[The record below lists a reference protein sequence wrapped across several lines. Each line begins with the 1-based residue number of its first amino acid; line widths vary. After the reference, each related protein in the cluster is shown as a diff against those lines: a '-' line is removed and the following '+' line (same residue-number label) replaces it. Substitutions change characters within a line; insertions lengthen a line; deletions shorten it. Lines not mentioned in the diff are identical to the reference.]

1 MSDSTSTRPRL
12 LVVDDSRLIR
22 ASFVKF
28 LGEEFDIEQCEDGAQ
43 AWELLQQDQSF
54 NLIFS
59 DLSMPNLD
67 GYQFLEKIRGS
78 DNPEIAEMPV
88 IIVTGK
94 EDGEEAKERFLS
106 LGATDLVSKPFHSAE
121 LVSRARGYA
130 ALRKKVVQL
139 EKQVPVDKLTGLS
152 TREYFMEQ
160 GEKHLALARRNY
172 YRLTV
177 ARITI
182 ANLAQLKNDFGPQV
196 AAKMIAVAGKALAD
210 NKRTEDVAAHFGTG
224 QFALLLPG
232 TDPQATAQVWAR
244 LRNRIANFQLKV
256 GERLAQISF
265 ATGLS
270 SQNIDESITQFS
282 QMLYQAE
289 EALRKPAPAT
299 EAVPAMAP
307 GPVPD
312 EEPAAAT
319 PPPVEA
325 AAHAQVS
332 VDALLGQL
340 KRREAPSTPQLVAAL
355 RSLLPLL
362 TLANRQFKLDI
373 DNALETI
380 SEEVVKK

>member
-1 MSDSTSTRPRL
+1 MSDSTSSRPRI

-28 LGEEFDIEQCEDGAQ
+28 LGEEFDIEQCEDGNQ
-43 AWELLQQDQSF
+43 AWELLQKDQAF
-54 NLIFS
+54 NLVFS
-59 DLSMPNLD
+59 DLSMPHLD
-67 GYQFLEKIRGS
+67 GYQLLEKIRGS
-78 DNPEIAEMPV
+78 DNPEIAELPV

-94 EDGEEAKERFLS
+94 EDGEDAKERFLS

-160 GEKHLALARRNY
+160 GEKHLALARRNL

-177 ARITI
+177 ARIAI
-182 ANLAQLKNDFGPQV
+182 ANLAQLKNEFGPQV
-196 AAKMIAVAGKALAD
+196 AAKMIAVAGRALND

-224 QFALLLPG
+224 QFAMLLPG

-256 GERLAQISF
+256 GDKIAQISF
-265 ATGLS
+265 TTGIA
-270 SQNIDESITQFS
+270 SQNIDESISQFTQL
-282 QMLYQAE
+282 LYQAE
-289 EALRKPAPAT
+289 EALRKPAPVAET
-299 EAVPAMAP
+299 APTAEPQPEEAPAPAP
-307 GPVPD
+307 V
-312 EEPAAAT
+312 
-319 PPPVEA
+319 
-325 AAHAQVS
+325 QVS
-332 VDALLGQL
+332 VDGLLAQL
-340 KRREAPSTPQLVAAL
+340 KRREAPATAQLAAAM

-373 DNALETI
+373 DTALEAIT
-380 SEEVVKK
+380 EGLARK